1 MTPIAP
7 SVQAFFIDH
16 LMAQRRLSPNTVRAY
31 RDTWR
36 LLLRHVAE
44 ATDTPACQV
53 RIEQVDHD
61 QVLQFLTWLETD
73 RGNSVSTRNA
83 RLAAIH
89 AWAAY
94 TAGRYPE
101 HLDQLARIAAIP
113 VKKHSRPELTWLT
126 AAETQAL
133 LDAIPVLTWT
143 GRRDHALLALAAH
156 TGLRISELAGLN
168 THDLHLDPPA
178 HVACQGKGRKRRVT
192 PITTALV
199 QTLTGYLDER
209 STRHGQALFPGPAG
223 RAMSTDA
230 IAHRLAVHLDTAR
243 SSCPTLADKAVT
255 MHTLRHTAA
264 MRFLH
269 AGVDTSVI
277 ALWLG
282 HEQVATTSIYLHADI
297 TIKQQALDRT
307 RPPHTPPG
315 RYQPEDALLAWLET
329 L

>member
-1 MTPIAP
+1 MTLIAP
-7 SVQAFFIDH
+7 SVQAFFTDH
-16 LMAQRRLSPNTVRAY
+16 LLAQRRLSPNTVRAY

-36 LLLRHVAE
+36 LLLRHVAGL
-44 ATDTPACQV
+44 TNTPACQV

-73 RGNSVSTRNA
+73 RGNSVTTRNA
-83 RLAAIH
+83 RLAAIR

-101 HLDQLARIAAIP
+101 HIAQLARIAAIP
-113 VKKHSRPELTWLT
+113 VKKHSRPDMTWLT
-126 AAETQAL
+126 DTETQAL
-133 LDAIPVLTWT
+133 LDAVPVLTWT
-143 GRRDHALLALAAH
+143 GRRDRALLALAAH
-156 TGLRISELAGLN
+156 TGLRISELAGLSTN
-168 THDLHLDPPA
+168 DLHLDPPA

-192 PITTALV
+192 PITTALA
-199 QTLTGYLDER
+199 QTLTGYLQER
-209 STRHGQALFPGPAG
+209 SSRPGQALFPGPRGEAL
-223 RAMSTDA
+223 STDA
-230 IAHRLAVHLDTAR
+230 IAHRLAVHLAIAKD
-243 SSCPTLADKAVT
+243 SCPSLADKAVT
-255 MHTLRHTAA
+255 MHTLRHAAA

-282 HEQVATTSIYLHADI
+282 HEQVATTSIYLHADT
-297 TIKQQALDRT
+297 TIKQRALDRT

-315 RYQPEDALLAWLET
+315 RYQPEDALLAWLDN